1 MAHRTCV
8 SVCDGEISGSSSAG
22 IVESSAQFASG
33 KKEGSIRELEKIE
46 KGFSIFRCD
55 KRVCLSDRPSVTTFF
70 SK

>member
-46 KGFSIFRCD
+46 KGFFYRGEVAFGD
-55 KRVCLSDRPSVTTFF
+55 LARMGL
-70 SK
+70 